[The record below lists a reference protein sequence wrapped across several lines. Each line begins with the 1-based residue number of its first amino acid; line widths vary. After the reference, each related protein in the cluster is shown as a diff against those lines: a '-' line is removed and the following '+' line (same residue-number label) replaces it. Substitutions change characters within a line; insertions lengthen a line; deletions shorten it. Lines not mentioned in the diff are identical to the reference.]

1 MERKIMDYLEKKG
14 IDYDYYSGIS
24 ETGYEDKPLLCSNWN
39 KLSDKFY
46 SFTEKHINLGW
57 DDEWMHCDCCY
68 KAVRSI
74 PNSYDWE
81 KSYILV
87 NDCEI
92 MCKECIVDY
101 IDEVI
106 DEYKNNKKKVLPSWF
121 LPYLEKKGFKQY
133 NKDSVENPILFF
145 SNLSFIIDSLHKTK
159 GFYESGMHEHMTDT
173 PDKALEKLDT
183 SKYIYIFI
191 LSGVSQFYISWDMYI
206 KEKD

>member
-14 IDYDYYSGIS
+14 IDYDYYSGIA
-24 ETGYEDKPLLCSNWN
+24 EVGYEDKPLLCSDWN

-46 SFTEKHINLGW
+46 SFAEKYINLDW
-57 DDEWMHCDCCY
+57 NDEWMHCNCCY

-74 PNSYDWE
+74 QDSYDWE

-106 DEYKNNKKKVLPSWF
+106 DGYKNNTKKALPSWF
-121 LPYLEKKGFKQY
+121 LPYLEENGFEQFNDY
-133 NKDSVENPILFF
+133 S
-145 SNLSFIIDSLHKTK
+145 
-159 GFYESGMHEHMTDT
+159 YESGLHEHMTDT

-191 LSGVSQFYISWDMYI
+191 LSGVSQFCISWDMMI
-206 KEKD
+206 KEKVNN